1 MENKFEHINDRINQ
15 LEKKTIQ
22 LVEKYRQVSA
32 KCSSLEEKNQ
42 YLQSEI
48 EQKEEQLRNF
58 YNQDK
63 ITKIVS
69 SIADDSL
76 SKSELKIKINEFI
89 REIDKCIATLS
100 D

>member
-1 MENKFEHINDRINQ
+1 MENKFDQINDRINQ

-22 LVEKYRQVSA
+22 LVEKYHRIAA
-32 KCSSLEEKNQ
+32 KCTQLEEKNQ
-42 YLQSEI
+42 YLQTEI

>member
-22 LVEKYRQVSA
+22 LVEKYRQISV
-32 KCSSLEEKNQ
+32 KCSQLEEKNQ

-69 SIADDSL
+69 SIADDSM